1 MSSKQIQAR
10 LIMECMTRAS
20 ALSEPLPS
28 AASRVNNGSGLFH
41 FFRARHCRLSPTR
54 RALQRY
60 SRLAMNEKLHAGR
73 SAAKRRAA
81 DLGLRCDVT
90 WIAPC
95 SSLPSPNE
103 DRRRSDL
110 ALLSLEPCRCSS
122 VSYEC
127 LGHAPGRE
135 QRRIDRPFELL
146 DTSCA
151 SAALTPRQLSRSS
164 GKSLF

>member
-10 LIMECMTRAS
+10 LMLECMTRAS

-41 FFRARHCRLSPTR
+41 FFRARRCRLSPTR